1 MSSKDKKEKEKKE
14 KDKGGKDKGGKDHK
28 KTVSFGAEPEPAH
41 HDHQKKKHEKVS
53 HPEQTL
59 DEKQV
64 KLEGNMIVYNISA
77 NLKIRESM
85 DPFYL
90 IFFSACSNQP
100 FNIVCAISLSIA
112 DSLII
117 AYYHYSNNQEL

>member
-41 HDHQKKKHEKVS
+41 HDHQKKKHEKVT

-77 NLKIRESM
+77 NLKLRESI

-90 IFFSACSNQP
+90 KKIFCVFKSAIQYRLYNFP
-100 FNIVCAISLSIA
+100 
-112 DSLII
+112 
-117 AYYHYSNNQEL
+117 